1 MYPWIALTLLICG
14 VMYIPFA
21 VMFLGGKNVG
31 MFADAQSEDEDS
43 FDQAACARFL
53 GRVCIAVII
62 VCLCGAALSFF
73 KLLPIPVICIFL
85 LAPAASALGA
95 VYVNKSKRFKKAP

>member
-21 VMFLGGKNVG
+21 VMFFHGRTSG
-31 MFADAQSEDEDS
+31 MFGDAQNDEDDA
-43 FDQAACARFL
+43 FDQEACARFL
-53 GRVCIAVII
+53 GRVCLAVTL
-62 VCLCGAALSFF
+62 VCFCGAALSFF
-73 KLLPIPVICIFL
+73 KLLPILVICIFL

-95 VYVNKSKRFKKAP
+95 VYVNKSKRFRI